1 MSKILGAVLLVCECA
16 AAILVSLAGCVTLA
30 SAADAVKLDDIISVW
45 RKREE
50 ATRSLRIEMASD
62 YLMVKGP
69 PKAIPPNKERWLVAI
84 DGIKM
89 RYERVG
95 EVWTEQ
101 IQANAPDTM
110 IAVFDGSTTKALHK
124 RERADDIL
132 HSQGWIFKQTKHQDA
147 ENVYLSP
154 IIRHFR
160 PLSPTFDAIQ
170 FDKLQL
176 ADADDPVDG
185 IACARLE
192 ETHPNGKVIRYWVAL
207 DQQMSIVRWAGTING
222 NPSARLEASFK
233 RDAALGWIPN
243 RWSVTR
249 LANEGKTVL
258 DSATTSVTKA
268 EINIRIPGE
277 DFDMV
282 FPTGTEVFD
291 RVEEKT
297 YIMKSDAVRR
307 EVLPSEQRRGATY
320 SELAQ
325 TTPGNAAREQDT
337 GGSAS
342 MTIVLAALL
351 VLAIAGVAVLVFKR
365 RNWSA
370 G

>member
-1 MSKILGAVLLVCECA
+1 MTNMHRTILLICECA
-16 AAILVSLAGCVTLA
+16 ATVLVSLTGCVAPA

-89 RYERVG
+89 RHERVG

-101 IQANAPDTM
+101 IQASAPDTM

-147 ENVYLSP
+147 ENVFLSP
-154 IIRHFR
+154 VIRHFR
-160 PLSPTFDAIQ
+160 PVSPTFGVIQ
-170 FDKLQL
+170 IDKLRL
-176 ADADDPVDG
+176 VDSDDPVDG

-192 ETHPNGKVIRYWVAL
+192 EKHGNGKVVSYWVAL
-207 DQQMSIVRWAGTING
+207 DQEMSIVRCASTVKGIADAQVET
-222 NPSARLEASFK
+222 SFK
-233 RDAALGWIPN
+233 RDAALGWIPS

-249 LANEGKTVL
+249 LDSGGKTAL
-258 DSATTSVTKA
+258 DSATTSVTKT
-268 EINIRIPGE
+268 EINIRIPPE
-277 DFDMV
+277 VFDIT
-282 FPTGTEVFD
+282 FPAGTEVFD

-297 YIMKSDAVRR
+297 YIMKADARRR
-307 EVLPSEQRRGATY
+307 EALPRQE
-320 SELAQ
+320 
-325 TTPGNAAREQDT
+325 
-337 GGSAS
+337 
-342 MTIVLAALL
+342 
-351 VLAIAGVAVLVFKR
+351 
-365 RNWSA
+365 
-370 G
+370 